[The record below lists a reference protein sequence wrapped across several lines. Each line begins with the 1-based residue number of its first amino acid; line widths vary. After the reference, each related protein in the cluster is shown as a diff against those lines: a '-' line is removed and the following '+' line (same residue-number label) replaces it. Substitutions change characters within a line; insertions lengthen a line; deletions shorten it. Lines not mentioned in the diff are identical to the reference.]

1 MIKFCQHAVQNIF
14 PVRILDG
21 FVKLSQM
28 YSCSRFLICCYNKH
42 HEWSNLGEKSISSI
56 LQITLHYQEKSR
68 HDLKIESNRDTMLTD
83 FSQAHL
89 QLPCLYSP
97 GPLAQRWHCSQCAML
112 HYINYQSTITPQRCC
127 KPHTAA
133 PAAAEGTEW
142 MSPEQAKIYG
152 CQRKFTVCS
161 RFGESFGSRMGTR
174 SDSGRV
180 SQAYGEIHNSLRKIQ
195 QGDTRRYEAIPDLQR
210 KSPSA
215 KYQFHKGKGQFN
227 PNRTYTPNWTLQL
240 PSLKE
245 KR

>member
-1 MIKFCQHAVQNIF
+1 MNESTWERKVSLPSYRLHSIIKRNQGL
-14 PVRILDG
+14 IL
-21 FVKLSQM
+21 K
-28 YSCSRFLICCYNKH
+28 Y
-42 HEWSNLGEKSISSI
+42 
-56 LQITLHYQEKSR
+56 
-68 HDLKIESNRDTMLTD
+68 NRDTMLTD

-97 GPLAQRWHCSQCAML
+97 GPLAQRWHCSQFAML
-112 HYINYQSTITPQRCC
+112 YYINYQSTITPQRCC
-127 KPHTAA
+127 KPHTSQQRQQLLR
-133 PAAAEGTEW
+133 TQEW

-152 CQRKFTVCS
+152 CQGKFTVCS
-161 RFGESFGSRMGTR
+161 RFRERFGSRMGTR

-195 QGDTRRYEAIPDLQR
+195 QGDTRWYEAIPDLQR

-215 KYQFHKGKGQFN
+215 KYQFHRGKGQFN